1 MRANGIGFPAHFF
14 IEAFMSTLSAFDSS
28 KMQRT

>member
-14 IEAFMSTLSAFDSS
+14 IEAFMSTFSAIDSG
-28 KMQRT
+28 KVQRT